1 MIIPPSDRSVRRFDA
16 TPEDQ
21 REKFQRDR
29 DRILYSSAFRRLA
42 GVTQIARAGEADV
55 FHTRLVHTIKVAQV
69 GRRLAEY
76 VVANHAKESSILGV
90 SPEVVE
96 AACLAHDLGHPPFGH
111 LGEQTLNTLTL
122 PHDPGGFE
130 GNAQSFRILTKLAV
144 RFEKTPGL
152 DLTRATLAA
161 CLKYPWTRDPK
172 IPSRSSKWSV
182 YETERDDFDF
192 ARLHSSLES
201 RTAEAELM
209 DWADDIAYSVHDLE
223 DFHRCQFLP
232 WREIFGDIG
241 RAKLVA
247 AALAKSTGG
256 SRRNK
261 RGLEVAHKRL
271 SQLVLGTVGDLLN
284 EPYEATREQRRAIR
298 VMTSTFIGHFIKS
311 TKLRVP
317 TGTESAL
324 EIPEEVR
331 SQIEILKQITR
342 TYILSAP
349 ALAAQQRGQQRVLTE
364 LFEDLYESGAERYLP
379 KKFTYLFDGDVGP
392 ASKARLIAD
401 CISSLTEHE
410 TIALHGRLRGS
421 ASGSLL
427 DPIVR

>member
-1 MIIPPSDRSVRRFDA
+1 M
-16 TPEDQ
+16 
-21 REKFQRDR
+21 
-29 DRILYSSAFRRLA
+29 
-42 GVTQIARAGEADV
+42 
-55 FHTRLVHTIKVAQV
+55 AQV

-76 VVANHAKESSILGV
+76 VIANHARESLTLGV

-144 RFEKTPGL
+144 RFENCPGL

-172 IPSRSSKWSV
+172 IASRASKWSV
-182 YETERDDFDF
+182 YETEREDFDF
-192 ARLHSSLES
+192 ARLSSVLES

-232 WREIFGDIG
+232 WREIFGPVG
-241 RAKLVA
+241 RTRLVEATMAKP
-247 AALAKSTGG
+247 T
-256 SRRNK
+256 SRAGKNK
-261 RGLEVAHKRL
+261 RRLEVAHRRL

-298 VMTSTFIGHFIKS
+298 LMTSAFIGHFIRS

-317 TGTESAL
+317 TGGQSAL

-364 LFEDLYESGAERYLP
+364 LFEDLYEPGAERYLP
-379 KKFTYLFDGDVGP
+379 RKFAYLFDGDVGP
-392 ASKARLIAD
+392 ATKARLVSD

>member
-1 MIIPPSDRSVRRFDA
+1 MIIPPLDRPVRRYNA

-21 REKFQRDR
+21 RPPFARDR

-76 VVANHAKESSILGV
+76 VIENHAEESSALGV
-90 SPEVVE
+90 SAEVVE

-111 LGEQTLNTLTL
+111 LGEHTLNELASK
-122 PHDPGGFE
+122 HDPDGFE

-144 RFEKTPGL
+144 RFESHAGL

-161 CLKYPWTRDPK
+161 CLKYPWLRDPNSQRK
-172 IPSRSSKWSV
+172 AVKWSA
-182 YETERDDFDF
+182 YQTEREDFAF
-192 ARLHSSLES
+192 ARLNSDAET
-201 RTAEAELM
+201 RTVEAELM

-232 WREIFGDIG
+232 WREIFGDVG
-241 RAKLVA
+241 RKKLVE
-247 AALAKSTGG
+247 AALGVST
-256 SRRNK
+256 SLREKRR
-261 RGLEVAHKRL
+261 LEVAHQRL
-271 SQLVLGTVGDLLN
+271 AEFVLGTVGELLN
-284 EPYEATREQRRAIR
+284 DPYEGTREQRHAIR
-298 VMTSTFIGHFIKS
+298 LMTSQFIGHFIQS
-311 TKLRVP
+311 TTLRLP
-317 TGTESAL
+317 TGIEPAVFV
-324 EIPEEVR
+324 PEEVR
-331 SQIEILKQITR
+331 SQVDILKQITR
-342 TYILSAP
+342 TYILSSP
-349 ALAAQQRGQQRVLTE
+349 ALAAQQRGQHRVLTE
-364 LFEDLYESGAERYLP
+364 LYEDLYEQDAKNYLP
-379 KKFTYLFDGDVGP
+379 RKFSYLFQGQVGD
-392 ASKARLIAD
+392 ASKARYICD

-410 TIALHGRLRGS
+410 TVALHGRLRGT